1 MTTEISMEYTL
12 KNTLKVCLLKT
23 NKLIKTPHP
32 LRIIQQIA
40 MFLLTHTFLSL
51 MHSGLD
57 DNLNYNTLGTSKPV
71 EGTGAGI
78 YTELHTT
85 SAKKYAIITV
95 ISC

>member
-57 DNLNYNTLGTSKPV
+57 

-95 ISC
+95 IPCC